1 MASHSP
7 GVGPHPVGVRLGP
20 FGILHILHDRGGGT
34 DLHVRGLVAAL
45 PGWRHVVASVAGDR
59 IDIRSFASTREPA
72 AGHGGF
78 VAPGA
83 PDAASFERAAGEP
96 WHELLRSIAETF
108 RVSLI
113 HVHHLAESP
122 FSLVSALSAL
132 GVPYGVTIHDL
143 WFACPTVTL
152 TRSDGSYCG
161 GVTDLNVCRSC
172 LAAQP
177 AFASIDIGD
186 WRRRHAALFAAAAF
200 AIAPSKWAA
209 EMTLRYFPMLA
220 DRMRIVPHALPPANL
235 PGAAWTAHERTYA
248 NTLAAAKTLA
258 AANAH
263 RRDLSHL
270 PDDDWPVVAFI
281 GAIGPDKG
289 ARRIERL
296 AALARERGARVR
308 FVVIG
313 YLDTHLGPW
322 QSTDTRLI
330 VHGHYARSELPAL
343 IAHYRPQF
351 ACFPS
356 NGPESFSYT
365 LSEAW
370 SAQLPALVPPIGAL
384 AERVGATGA
393 GWIVDGDVWRDDAR
407 LLERIVE
414 LVSSTDDAAYAAAQ
428 SIVQLTAPATTGSV
442 ALPIAAA
449 MADATA
455 ECYAAALRT
464 GSARSGVSPVDTRN
478 QQ

>member
-1 MASHSP
+1 M
-7 GVGPHPVGVRLGP
+7 RLGP

-59 IDIRSFASTREPA
+59 IDIRSFTSAREPA

-78 VAPGA
+78 VAPGS

-96 WHELLRSIAETF
+96 WRELLRSIAETF

-122 FSLVSALSAL
+122 FSLVSALSTL
-132 GVPYGVTIHDL
+132 GIPYGVTIHDL

-152 TRSDGSYCG
+152 TRSDGRYCG
-161 GVTDLNVCRSC
+161 GVTDLHACRNC

-200 AIAPSKWAA
+200 VIAPSKWAA
-209 EMTLRYFPMLA
+209 EMSLRYFPALA
-220 DRMRIVPHALPPANL
+220 DRMRIVPHALPPATL
-235 PGAAWTAHERTYA
+235 SGAGPTARGDAHA
-248 NTLAAAKTLA
+248 NAPAAATVR
-258 AANAH
+258 
-263 RRDLSHL
+263 RRDLPRL
-270 PDDDWPVVAFI
+270 PDDDWPVVACI

-296 AALARERGARVR
+296 AALARERGAHVR

-313 YLDTHLGPW
+313 YLDTHHGPW
-322 QSTDTRLI
+322 QSADTRLT
-330 VHGHYARSELPAL
+330 VHGRYARNELAAL
-343 IAHYRPQF
+343 IAHYRPRF

-356 NGPESFSYT
+356 DGPESFSYT

-370 SAQLPALVPPIGAL
+370 SAQLPALVPSIGAL

-393 GWIVDGDVWRDDAR
+393 GWIIDIETWRDDAL
-407 LLERIVE
+407 LLERIVA
-414 LVSSTDDAAYAAAQ
+414 LASRTDDAAYEAAQ
-428 SIVQLTAPATTGSV
+428 SIAQLSAQSIAQAAARAPA
-442 ALPIAAA
+442 LPGAAA
-449 MADATA
+449 MANATA

-464 GSARSGVSPVDTRN
+464 GSARSGVSPVDTGHHR
-478 QQ
+478 

>member
-1 MASHSP
+1 M
-7 GVGPHPVGVRLGP
+7 RLGP
-20 FGILHILHDRGGGT
+20 FGVLHILHDRGGGT

-59 IDIRSFASTREPA
+59 IDIRSFRSTRQPA
-72 AGHGGF
+72 AGDGGF
-78 VAPGA
+78 VAPDA
-83 PDAASFERAAGEP
+83 PDTASFERAAGEP
-96 WHELLRSIAETF
+96 WRELVRSIAETF

-122 FSLVSALSAL
+122 FSLVSALSTL
-132 GVPYGVTIHDL
+132 GISYGVTIHDL

-161 GVTDLNVCRSC
+161 GVTDLDVCRSC

-200 AIAPSKWAA
+200 VIAPSKWAA
-209 EMTLRYFPMLA
+209 EVSLRYFPTLA
-220 DRMRIVPHALPPANL
+220 DRLRIVPHALPPVTL
-235 PGAAWTAHERTYA
+235 PGAGSTTLEDAHA
-248 NTLAAAKTLA
+248 NTPV
-258 AANAH
+258 AANAR
-263 RRDLSHL
+263 RRDPPRL

-296 AALARERGARVR
+296 AALARERDMRVR

-313 YLDTHLGPW
+313 YLDTHHGPW
-322 QSTDTRLI
+322 QSGDARLT
-330 VHGHYARSELPAL
+330 VHGRYARSKLPAL
-343 IAHYRPQF
+343 IAHYRPQL

-356 NGPESFSYT
+356 DGPESFSYT

-393 GWIVDGDVWRDDAR
+393 GWIIDSETWRDDAR

-414 LVSSTDDAAYAAAQ
+414 LASSTDDAAYGAARSAAH
-428 SIVQLTAPATTGSV
+428 SAAQLTAPAAAQLSAHAATRVV
-442 ALPIAAA
+442 ALPSAAS

-455 ECYAAALRT
+455 ECYAAALRAS
-464 GSARSGVSPVDTRN
+464 SARSSASPVDTGDTGEH
-478 QQ
+478 Q